1 MRYCSNCKKLTAG
14 KPPYCNF
21 CGRTYSVKLCPRGHQ
36 NPRAA
41 EACSECGSME
51 LSTPAPR
58 GGALAGFSTI
68 GRIIGV
74 SILLGLCL
82 YVFYF
87 IYQFLTDPNTLLPLM
102 RLGFELGALF
112 LLWMLTLGRKGK
124 K

>member
-21 CGRTYSVKLCPRGHQ
+21 CGRSYGVRLCPRGHK

-51 LSTPAPR
+51 LSTPAPNR
-58 GGALAGFSTI
+58 GSIQLAKLIGVGILAMLCAYAVYFAWQIFVNSGALLSA
-68 GRIIGV
+68 
-74 SILLGLCL
+74 
-82 YVFYF
+82 
-87 IYQFLTDPNTLLPLM
+87 M
-102 RLGFELGALF
+102 RLGVELATLF
-112 LLWMLTLGRKGK
+112 LFWMLTFGRKRK